1 MKTKLIILAA
11 AAAAILYSC
20 SSDRDEEVRKDA
32 IESVKNAKTKENFK
46 LNNSGLQSR
55 ESDPSIFSDTI
66 RVRGSNSALGDNPDT
81 NLDPKDGNEVVD
93 PTKPD
98 KPW

>member
-46 LNNSGLQSR
+46 LNNSGMQAR
-55 ESDPSIFSDTI
+55 EGEAQATSDTI
-66 RVRGSNSALGDNPDT
+66 KIRSLNGPLSEDPDT
-81 NLDPKDGNEVVD
+81 NINPDDPSEGGDPKNV
-93 PTKPD
+93 PPRK
-98 KPW
+98 